1 MKNLINNY
9 GTNVSLTFNVFTN
22 LYEVYY
28 KENLD
33 SDLYKVTYCKTLA
46 EAFEECNKKYL
57 YMIIKDA
64 LTNNG
69 ISYSLYD
76 NTFNPNDGYMASL
89 QNCES
94 VSDTLDIDTLVD
106 HITRYTEK
114 LKNKNMHLGIWLYD
128 GKWYLDVSLK
138 FDKLNDAV
146 VFGRANK
153 QIAIFDNKNKQSIT
167 L

>member
-1 MKNLINNY
+1 MKNLINNF
-9 GTNVSLTFNVFTN
+9 GENVALTFHKGI
-22 LYEVYY
+22 YEVYY
-28 KENLD
+28 REDLD

-57 YMIIKDA
+57 YLIIKDA
-64 LTNNG
+64 LTNDG

-94 VSDTLDIDTLVD
+94 ISDTLDIDTLVD
-106 HITRYTEK
+106 HITQYAEK
-114 LKNKNMHLGIWLYD
+114 LKNKNMYLGIWLYE

-138 FDKLNDAV
+138 FDKLNDAI
-146 VFGRANK
+146 VFGKANK
-153 QIAIFDNKNKQSIT
+153 QIAIFDNKSKQSIT
-167 L
+167 I